1 MINGAGSLASLINV
15 SARQNHHHCHKL
27 LGSIYGA
34 ARNYIN
40 DTPADS
46 ALWHECGREKG
57 EPNRAWLFSLP
68 KFVQRFFFQSSYY
81 YNSLQKKKAKLRPQ
95 EALTS
100 WSLDYASHV
109 LIYESLRM
117 QRNQPQKHKSPLAL
131 ILGQTKM
138 PPPHPEKEA
147 LAGSLGSLQQS
158 TALWKENPPKALPEQ
173 PSACFSHDDLQG
185 THTLHQ
191 RPNGT
196 AAHCHLRSFVS

>member
-1 MINGAGSLASLINV
+1 MTHLQILPYGMNAGGRRESLTEHDYFHCQNLFKDSFFNHLIIII
-15 SARQNHHHCHKL
+15 RYK
-27 LGSIYGA
+27 
-34 ARNYIN
+34 
-40 DTPADS
+40 
-46 ALWHECGREKG
+46 
-57 EPNRAWLFSLP
+57 
-68 KFVQRFFFQSSYY
+68 
-81 YNSLQKKKAKLRPQ
+81 KKKAKLRPQ

-100 WSLDYASHV
+100 WPLDYASHV